1 LSSPLRSAYNA
12 SPVLSLVVSDINVRR
27 HRVNSAKLACN
38 RAPMSFSF
46 DFDDKNKIIRCRIS
60 GVVTDQSLRDYYQA
74 CAKHGAE
81 RPTYSGIF
89 DMSGVTA
96 LNITSE
102 TVRQVAQSP
111 PAIPDSNIPRIII
124 AGTTYMYGM
133 ARMFDVQG
141 AETRP
146 NLHVV
151 RNEKEAFA
159 LLGVISPH
167 FETA

>member
-1 LSSPLRSAYNA
+1 
-12 SPVLSLVVSDINVRR
+12 
-27 HRVNSAKLACN
+27 
-38 RAPMSFSF
+38 MSFSF
-46 DFDDKNKIIRCRIS
+46 DFDDKTKIIRCRIS

-102 TVRQVAQSP
+102 TVRELAQSP
-111 PAIPDSNIPRIII
+111 PAIPDPNVPRIII
-124 AGTTYMYGM
+124 AGSPHLYGM
-133 ARMFDVQG
+133 ARMFDLQG

-159 LLGVISPH
+159 ILGITSAV
-167 FETA
+167 FEPA